1 MTRNLHG
8 AFLVSREIYPN
19 PVTEC
24 YGTRS
29 KNQVASD
36 GKLPQNG
43 CQIFEAVDKNRPHK
57 VNLTLSKNVNLNVT
71 VTLKPLPQR
80 YFVRLFQ
87 REVSLFE
94 NIFATLLKI
103 KNKWD
108 LQSNYFIML
117 C

>member
-1 MTRNLHG
+1 MFTEKIDEKTTEWRRPMTRNLHG

-57 VNLTLSKNVNLNVT
+57 VNLTLSKNVNPNVT

-80 YFVRLFQ
+80 YFVI
-87 REVSLFE
+87 VSE
-94 NIFATLLKI
+94 RR
-103 KNKWD
+103 
-108 LQSNYFIML
+108 
-117 C
+117 